1 MAEELPKELPKL
13 LPILEQKIDDL
24 KKKFERFFAGLE
36 KRPPLRER
44 DKLKRIIF
52 SIVDKK
58 GYPYHILYRAKQLAI
73 KFNTY
78 NTMWDRMLRQIEEG
92 TLVRDLS
99 GKLIMGPSIKKEKT
113 ALEEWVSVKQEE
125 PLEKAL
131 EKLYERAQKES
142 QLRGTHFMP
151 REKFIEKMRKQ
162 LEPKHKQARELK
174 LKIDFSQGKPK
185 IKVKKEK

>member
-13 LPILEQKIDDL
+13 LPILEQKIDEL
-24 KKKFERFFAGLE
+24 KKKFERFFTGLE

-44 DKLKRIIF
+44 DELKRIIF

-78 NTMWDRMLRQIEEG
+78 NTMWDRMLRQLEEG
-92 TLVRDLS
+92 TLVRDHS